1 MSHIMSPTFPT
12 VRLRRLRQHPV
23 IRDLIRE
30 TELNLDDLVHAIFI
44 KGDKGDKQPVLSMPG
59 HYQIP
64 LSKLDEEIEEIVNLG
79 IKSIMIFGVPSTK
92 DAYGSD
98 SFDDQGIMQ
107 KAIRQIKKLAPDLLI
122 ISDICFCQYTDHGHC
137 GFMDDHHG
145 CIDLNNDKPL
155 ELLVKQSISHVQAG
169 ANMLAP
175 SGMIDG
181 AVITLRRALDEAGFE
196 HIPLMGHTVKYSSA
210 MYGPFRQAT
219 EGAPKY
225 GDRSRYQMDPAN
237 GNEALREAAV
247 DIMEGADILLI
258 KPAHTYLDIIYRV
271 KQTYPHI
278 PLCAYHPS
286 AEFSMIKAAAEKGWI
301 NEKRV
306 VFEVL
311 TSIKRAGADFIV
323 NYYTK
328 EVARWIINKE

>member
-1 MSHIMSPTFPT
+1 MSTIFPT

-44 KGDKGDKQPVLSMPG
+44 KGDEGEKNPISSMPG

-64 LSKLDEEIEEIVNLG
+64 LSKLDEEITEIVSLG
-79 IKSIMIFGVPSTK
+79 IKSLMIFGVPSFK
-92 DAYGSD
+92 DIVGSD
-98 SFDDQGIMQ
+98 SFNDHGIMQ
-107 KAIRQIKKLAPDLLI
+107 KAIRQIRKIAPDLLI
-122 ISDICFCQYTDHGHC
+122 ISDICLCQYTDHGHC
-137 GFMDDHHG
+137 GVMDDHG
-145 CIDLNNDKPL
+145 SCVDLNNDKTL
-155 ELLVKQSISHVQAG
+155 EILVKQAISHAKAG

-181 AVITLRRALDEAGFE
+181 QIVTLRQGLDKAGFS
-196 HIPLMGHTVKYSSA
+196 HIPLMGHTAKYSSS

-219 EGAPKY
+219 EGAPKF
-225 GDRSRYQMDPAN
+225 GDRSTYQMDPAN
-237 GNEALREAAV
+237 GSEALREAAMDV
-247 DIMEGADILLI
+247 LEGADILLI

-271 KQTYPHI
+271 KQAYPNI

-286 AEFSMIKAAAEKGWI
+286 AEFSMIKAASEKGWI
-301 NEKRV
+301 NERKI

-311 TSIKRAGADFIV
+311 TSIKRAGADFMV
-323 NYYTK
+323 TYYTK
-328 EVARWIINKE
+328 EVAGWMSVR